1 MFCIYTQVSRVW
13 IAGNADGHAKPGKTS
28 ALTIC
33 MPRQPE
39 TRTGKKPLHR
49 KSTRNSR
56 NTWLKTLS
64 GAGAGVAGVAGGFC
78 LYFVFEMIKIT
89 GLSAGDG
96 ALPTGQNRHLKKV
109 YKPVVLAAMTILFP
123 LWPGL
128 ASTNLGIA
136 YNRKRAKASPTCW
149 AVWSTPA
156 TVSLIA
162 WRLRSFSRIA
172 TRSERSD

>member
-13 IAGNADGHAKPGKTS
+13 IAGKADGYVRPGKTS
-28 ALTIC
+28 GTLTIC

-78 LYFVFEMIKIT
+78 LYFVFEIT
-89 GLSAGDG
+89 AVRLKREQIQLVVDGDVVGTGVAARKGLLQG
-96 ALPTGQNRHLKKV
+96 HLLEK
-109 YKPVVLAAMTILFP
+109 
-123 LWPGL
+123 
-128 ASTNLGIA
+128 
-136 YNRKRAKASPTCW
+136 
-149 AVWSTPA
+149 
-156 TVSLIA
+156 
-162 WRLRSFSRIA
+162 
-172 TRSERSD
+172 SD

>member
-13 IAGNADGHAKPGKTS
+13 IAGKADGYVRPGKTS
-28 ALTIC
+28 GTLTICMPC

-78 LYFVFEMIKIT
+78 LYFVFEMVKIT
-89 GLSAGDG
+89 GLSAGAG

-123 LWPGL
+123 L
-128 ASTNLGIA
+128 
-136 YNRKRAKASPTCW
+136 
-149 AVWSTPA
+149 
-156 TVSLIA
+156 
-162 WRLRSFSRIA
+162 
-172 TRSERSD
+172 